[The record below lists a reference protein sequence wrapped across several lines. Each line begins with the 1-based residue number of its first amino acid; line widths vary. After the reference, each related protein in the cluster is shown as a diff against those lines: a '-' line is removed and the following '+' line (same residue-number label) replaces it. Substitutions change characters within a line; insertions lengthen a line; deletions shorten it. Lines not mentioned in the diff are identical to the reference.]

1 MVCNFVQRA
10 DAVAATVR
18 AAERELRA
26 ALADAAEEAARASRQ
41 ATRAWD
47 AEKAELQQQYAH
59 PHVSTLVEKSSN
71 NKFNLQDQR

>member
-1 MVCNFVQRA
+1 MVCIFVQRA

-26 ALADAAEEAARASRQ
+26 ALADAAEEAARSSRQ
-41 ATRAWD
+41 ATKAWD

-59 PHVSTLVEKSSN
+59 PHMPASFEKTAN
-71 NKFNLQDQR
+71 MFNLQDQR